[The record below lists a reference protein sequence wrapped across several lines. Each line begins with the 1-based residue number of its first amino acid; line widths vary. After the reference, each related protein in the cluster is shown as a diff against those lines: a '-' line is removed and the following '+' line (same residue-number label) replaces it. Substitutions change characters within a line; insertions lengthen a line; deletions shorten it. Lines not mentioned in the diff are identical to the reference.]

1 MGVDIVWIFA
11 DRCTFGGE
19 KGGCFCG
26 SKRTWVTRVTGFWHN
41 PGLKMTKTE
50 LQSALA
56 EATQTDK
63 RTAGVFLD
71 TLGALAY
78 KEIKK
83 NGEFVLP
90 GFGKLVKQKRKA
102 RTGFNPKTQQKIKIP
117 ATTLV
122 KFRVAE
128 AAKDGVL
135 GPFSR
140 QRRNVSVSCLVTA
153 SLQAPAGDLP
163 DESCRA
169 MHGAYKQIPDFRPD
183 GCGRH
188 GGRRQRGDH
197 RTHTGGGG
205 ATGKRRTI
213 QSGKAFVRV

>member
-1 MGVDIVWIFA
+1 
-11 DRCTFGGE
+11 
-19 KGGCFCG
+19 
-26 SKRTWVTRVTGFWHN
+26 
-41 PGLKMTKTE
+41 MTKTE

-71 TLGALAY
+71 TLSDIAY

-117 ATTLV
+117 AKTVV
-122 KFRVAE
+122 KFRVAK

-135 GPFSR
+135 GIKS
-140 QRRNVSVSCLVTA
+140 S
-153 SLQAPAGDLP
+153 
-163 DESCRA
+163 
-169 MHGAYKQIPDFRPD
+169 
-183 GCGRH
+183 
-188 GGRRQRGDH
+188 
-197 RTHTGGGG
+197 
-205 ATGKRRTI
+205 RRTLARRAEVFGTAQTDCRI
-213 QSGKAFVRV
+213 HLHARVESSESWS

>member
-1 MGVDIVWIFA
+1 MRRA
-11 DRCTFGGE
+11 SLAE
-19 KGGCFCG
+19 ECG
-26 SKRTWVTRVTGFWHN
+26 IANRISGFKRTWVTRVIGFWHN
-41 PGLKMTKTE
+41 PGLQMTKTE

-71 TLGALAY
+71 TLGTLAY

-117 ATTLV
+117 AKTVV
-122 KFRVAE
+122 KFRVAK

-135 GPFSR
+135 G
-140 QRRNVSVSCLVTA
+140 V
-153 SLQAPAGDLP
+153 
-163 DESCRA
+163 
-169 MHGAYKQIPDFRPD
+169 K
-183 GCGRH
+183 
-188 GGRRQRGDH
+188 
-197 RTHTGGGG
+197 
-205 ATGKRRTI
+205 K
-213 QSGKAFVRV
+213 